1 MGVKGVLGGSLTSG
15 VRNVV
20 RYDQT
25 NNQLYSDFYR
35 RIGGG
40 FWGYIGFD
48 VSPSATFLPQRS
60 LRGGIYRSLSKF
72 ELGAGFSYMKFR
84 RSEVYLFIPTVVVY
98 LPADLYYSGSLY
110 YSVLRQTFTFLNRLY
125 KKEGRFRWFLSLSAG
140 TSSERLEAGED
151 FFRYRTFSAGG
162 GAEYY
167 IEPGLAFGGSLKY
180 EDREG
185 LYRRYGGEMYV
196 RIAW

>member
-1 MGVKGVLGGSLTSG
+1 MGVKGVLGGSLTAG
-15 VRNVV
+15 MRNVV
-20 RYDQT
+20 RYNRA
-25 NNQLYSDFYR
+25 NNQLYGDFYR
-35 RIGGG
+35 RVGGG
-40 FWGYIGFD
+40 FWGYIGLD
-48 VSPSATFLPQRS
+48 VSPDATFLPQRS
-60 LRGGIYRSLSKF
+60 LRGGLYRSLSGF

-98 LPADLYYSGSLY
+98 LPADLFYSGSIY
-110 YSVLRQTFTFLNRLY
+110 YSLLRQTFTFLNRLY
-125 KKEGRFRWFLSLSAG
+125 KKEGKFRWFLSLSAG

-167 IEPGLAFGGSLKY
+167 LEPGLAFGASVKY

-185 LYRRYGGEMYV
+185 LYRRYGGEVYV